1 MQLLAVSRFARRL
14 VRAGMVAGSFVA
26 IVGCNANVDPSSA
39 SAPTEEEAATHTSY
53 STVAVRPNDNL
64 AGFEQSLQR
73 RFDRSRVL
81 VRELPGGGVLHV
93 PNGHADHV
101 AILVKGPDGKL
112 RRECV
117 SSSAEVA
124 AVVKRLRE
132 GGNP

>member
-1 MQLLAVSRFARRL
+1 MQLLAVSGLACRMVRVGL
-14 VRAGMVAGSFVA
+14 VTGFFVA
-26 IVGCNANVDPSSA
+26 IVGCDANVDPSATPEPREKEAVARTS
-39 SAPTEEEAATHTSY
+39 SPIVPTQA
-53 STVAVRPNDNL
+53 NDSL
-64 AGFEQSLQR
+64 DGFEQSLKR
-73 RFDRSRVL
+73 RFDRSRV
-81 VRELPGGGVLHV
+81 VARELPGGGVLHV

-124 AVVKRLRE
+124 TVMKRLRE